1 MAEETKAKSKKTG
14 NDKKDRN
21 DKMAIVKNLIEKGKK
36 NGWIGAVL
44 LTFMLMLI
52 LSLAMI
58 KFELNDNIYSIIFT
72 VITVVS
78 LVIGAVLAARNNG
91 ERGWLTGGIV
101 GLLFFVFIFVFSS
114 VINGSFAFDITQIYK
129 LIGCF
134 GVGTIAGILGI
145 NL

>member
-1 MAEETKAKSKKTG
+1 MDENRSFVKSVLK
-14 NDKKDRN
+14 
-21 DKMAIVKNLIEKGKK
+21 
-36 NGWIGAVL
+36 GWIGAVL

-58 KFELNDNIYSIIFT
+58 KFELNDNIYSIIFP

-91 ERGWLTGGIV
+91 EKGWLTGGIV
-101 GLLFFVFIFVFSS
+101 GLLFFIFIFVFSS

-134 GVGTIAGILGI
+134 GVGTISGILGI

>member
-1 MAEETKAKSKKTG
+1 MDENRSFVKSVLK
-14 NDKKDRN
+14 
-21 DKMAIVKNLIEKGKK
+21 
-36 NGWIGAVL
+36 GWIGAVL

-91 ERGWLTGGIV
+91 EKGWLTGGIV
-101 GLLFFVFIFVFSS
+101 GLLFFIFILVFSS

-134 GVGTIAGILGI
+134 GVGTISGILGI

>member
-1 MAEETKAKSKKTG
+1 MDENRSFVKS
-14 NDKKDRN
+14 
-21 DKMAIVKNLIEKGKK
+21 VLKG
-36 NGWIGAVL
+36 WSGAVL

>member
-1 MAEETKAKSKKTG
+1 MDENRSFVKSVLK
-14 NDKKDRN
+14 
-21 DKMAIVKNLIEKGKK
+21 
-36 NGWIGAVL
+36 GWIGAVL

-101 GLLFFVFIFVFSS
+101 GLLFFGFIFVFSS

>member
-1 MAEETKAKSKKTG
+1 MDENRSFVKSVLK
-14 NDKKDRN
+14 
-21 DKMAIVKNLIEKGKK
+21 
-36 NGWIGAVL
+36 GWIGAVL

-58 KFELNDNIYSIIFT
+58 KFELNDNICSIIFT

>member
-1 MAEETKAKSKKTG
+1 MDENRSFVKSVLK
-14 NDKKDRN
+14 
-21 DKMAIVKNLIEKGKK
+21 
-36 NGWIGAVL
+36 GWICAVL

-101 GLLFFVFIFVFSS
+101 RLLFFVFIFVFSS
-114 VINGSFAFDITQIYK
+114 VIN
-129 LIGCF
+129 
-134 GVGTIAGILGI
+134 
-145 NL
+145 

>member
-1 MAEETKAKSKKTG
+1 MDENRSFVKSVLK
-14 NDKKDRN
+14 
-21 DKMAIVKNLIEKGKK
+21 
-36 NGWIGAVL
+36 GWIGAVL

-91 ERGWLTGGIV
+91 ERGWLTDGIV

>member
-1 MAEETKAKSKKTG
+1 MDENRSFVKSVLK
-14 NDKKDRN
+14 
-21 DKMAIVKNLIEKGKK
+21 
-36 NGWIGAVL
+36 GWIGAVL

-91 ERGWLTGGIV
+91 EKGWLTGGIV
-101 GLLFFVFIFVFSS
+101 GLLFFY
-114 VINGSFAFDITQIYK
+114 IY
-129 LIGCF
+129 IC
-134 GVGTIAGILGI
+134 V
-145 NL
+145 

>member
-1 MAEETKAKSKKTG
+1 MDENRSFVISVLK
-14 NDKKDRN
+14 
-21 DKMAIVKNLIEKGKK
+21 
-36 NGWIGAVL
+36 GWIGAVL

>member
-1 MAEETKAKSKKTG
+1 MDENRSFVKSVLK
-14 NDKKDRN
+14 
-21 DKMAIVKNLIEKGKK
+21 
-36 NGWIGAVL
+36 GWIGAVL

-78 LVIGAVLAARNNG
+78 LVIGGVLAARNNG

>member
-1 MAEETKAKSKKTG
+1 MDENRSFVKSVLK
-14 NDKKDRN
+14 
-21 DKMAIVKNLIEKGKK
+21 
-36 NGWIGAVL
+36 GWIGAVL

-78 LVIGAVLAARNNG
+78 LVIGAGLAARNNG

>member
-1 MAEETKAKSKKTG
+1 MDENRSFVKSVLK
-14 NDKKDRN
+14 
-21 DKMAIVKNLIEKGKK
+21 
-36 NGWIGAVL
+36 GWIGAVL

-91 ERGWLTGGIV
+91 EKGWLTGGIV
-101 GLLFFVFIFVFSS
+101 GLLFFIFIIVFSS

-134 GVGTIAGILGI
+134 GVGTISGILGI

>member
-1 MAEETKAKSKKTG
+1 MDENRSFVKSVLK
-14 NDKKDRN
+14 
-21 DKMAIVKNLIEKGKK
+21 
-36 NGWIGAVL
+36 GWIGAVL

-101 GLLFFVFIFVFSS
+101 GLLFLVFIFVFSS
-114 VINGSFAFDITQIYK
+114 VINGTFAFDITEIYK